1 MVDGGAYAVGD
12 TSGRQEHGAGPC
24 GGFGGSDVVYR
35 LEMPK
40 TGNVMVTVA
49 PLTSGGLKPVVYM
62 SELCDTPKYCVAA
75 GTAGATTTL
84 MSPAPASGKYYL
96 WVDSAPGSAGPFS
109 LTVSSIKDL
118 GESCSSPL
126 PLPFGAGEA
135 NVSMNVDARWV
146 DHTSG
151 SCSSSGS
158 SGTDHVYRLSVDRVQ
173 NFEVHVTSDYNV
185 GETYL
190 RGVCGGGELVC
201 GRGTVRHQEL
211 APGTYYLWRDSPSSY
226 TYEMYAHLWDP
237 IPGDTCA
244 TARPLVFSEGE
255 AGGTATDTATTL
267 GTFDNNSGSRCG
279 ASGQQDVV
287 YTFTTSRT
295 LDFQASA
302 KGHSLSLRGATCTG
316 TEFVCGSETLSHG
329 GLPPGTYYLW
339 VDNRSTTTP
348 GAPFTLSASLTPP
361 ALGDTCVSPEPLV
374 FSNGSL
380 GGDAEAH
387 GTLDTRFNNSAG
399 SCANSGGNDHV
410 FSFTTSRKLDFRA
423 TTAGHSL
430 YLRSADCQSGPE
442 LACGNW
448 PGIDV
453 VGLDPGTYYLWVDQG
468 GGAYTVRA
476 SLTRPVCEE
485 PTPLVFSGGGSGG
498 TAQASVE
505 GDTSSAFSS
514 TQGTC
519 GGTGGRDVVHAFTT
533 TEPLS
538 LSATVTPK
546 TSGFQPML
554 YLRASCGGDEQACT
568 VAPTVG
574 SGATLSTGSLPP
586 GTYYLWVDGFSGSAG
601 AYSLNATLR

>member
-12 TSGRQEHGAGPC
+12 TSGREEHGAGPC

-96 WVDSAPGSAGPFS
+96 WVDSAPGSAGPYS
-109 LTVSSIKDL
+109 VTVSSLKDQ

-126 PLPFGAGEA
+126 PLSFGAGEA
-135 NVSMNVDARWV
+135 NISMNVDARWV

-151 SCSSSGS
+151 TCSTWNAAG
-158 SGTDHVYRLSVDRVQ
+158 DHVYRFAVDRVQ
-173 NFEVHVTSDYNV
+173 NFEVHVTSDYVV

-190 RGVCGGGELVC
+190 RGVCGGGELAC
-201 GRGTVRHQEL
+201 SNGKVRRQEL
-211 APGTYYLWRDSPSSY
+211 APGTYYLWRDSPNSS

-255 AGGTATDTATTL
+255 AGGTATDTATTV

-279 ASGQQDVV
+279 SPTELDVV
-287 YTFTTSRT
+287 YTFTTSKT
-295 LDFQASA
+295 LDFRASA
-302 KGHSLSLRGATCTG
+302 RGQVLSLRSATCSG
-316 TEFVCGSETLSHG
+316 TELTCGTETLTRGS
-329 GLPPGTYYLW
+329 LPPGTYYLW
-339 VDNRSTTTP
+339 VDTRSSAT

-361 ALGDTCVSPEPLV
+361 APGDTCLSPEPLV

-387 GTLDTRFNNSAG
+387 GNLDTSFNDSAG
-399 SCANSGGNDHV
+399 SCAGSSGVDRV
-410 FSFTTSRKLDFRA
+410 FSFTTSRKLNFRA
-423 TTAGHSL
+423 SSTGGL

-448 PGIDV
+448 SSIDA
-453 VGLDPGTYYLWVDQG
+453 VGLDPGTYYLWVDQS
-468 GGAYTVRA
+468 GGAYTVRS

-485 PTPLVFSGGGSGG
+485 PIPLVFSRDGSAGP
-498 TAQASVE
+498 AQASVE

-546 TSGFQPML
+546 TAGFQPML
-554 YLRASCGGDEQACT
+554 YLRASCGGDEQACS

-574 SGATLSTGSLPP
+574 AGATLSTGSLPP